1 MIKHIVMWRLKE
13 EAENNSKTENAKKIK
28 KELEALKGEIKE
40 VVELEV
46 GINIVEDVQAY
57 DLVLYSV
64 FNTKD
69 DLKKY
74 AMDPRHVK
82 VANFIKSVAESRVVV
97 DYEN

>member
-13 EAENNSKTENAKKIK
+13 EAENGSKTENAKKIK

-82 VANFIKSVAESRVVV
+82 VASFIKSVAESRVVV